1 MQTLYLLKRQANALL
16 FRHANLWKGNKL
28 GALRSYPLQ
37 GRTVTFGWP
46 GRSERFELEAIP
58 HLPVLYRMARQLV
71 GPGAADDLVQETFLR
86 AWKYF
91 ETFDTAT
98 NCRAWL
104 FRILRNAWISRWRK
118 SRLELPLSET
128 EAETIEPYYD
138 WEEGF
143 LRDEFSADVKRALS
157 DLPADYRMAVL
168 LADVEEFTYEEI
180 ARIME
185 CPIGTVMSRLNRA
198 RRILV
203 RLIRVQREEE
213 IAERNAPLPE
223 QTGRRK
229 L

>member
-1 MQTLYLLKRQANALL
+1 MEALP
-16 FRHANLWKGNKL
+16 HL
-28 GALRSYPLQ
+28 GA
-37 GRTVTFGWP
+37 
-46 GRSERFELEAIP
+46 
-58 HLPVLYRMARQLV
+58 LYRMARQLA
-71 GPGAADDLVQETFLR
+71 GPDGADDIVQETFLR

-91 ETFDTAT
+91 ETFDSAT

-118 SRLELPLSET
+118 SRLELPLTET

-138 WEEGF
+138 WEVDV
-143 LRDEFSADVKRALS
+143 LKDEFSAGVKHALS

-168 LADVEEFTYEEI
+168 LADVEEFSYEEI

-198 RRILV
+198 RRMLV
-203 RLIRVQREEE
+203 RLIQAQREEG
-213 IAERNAPLPE
+213 IAEKAAPIPE
-223 QTGRRK
+223 QATRRK